1 MIMKRISILFLFLF
15 VLNQSFGQDTI
26 FTSCGGPFPSGRFFD
41 LNDRDT
47 TNKYFYID
55 STQSGNI
62 WNLGTPSKT
71 VFDSAYTPPLA
82 LVTDTI
88 NTYPNNNIS
97 SFSFIVWTNCNYSAV
112 YFMHRFNTDSLFDGC
127 VIEYSTDGGITWDN
141 IINSTYSVWST
152 VYSNADTIASNSNK
166 PGFSG
171 TSGWVGVAL
180 QGFTIDTVVEYRFTF
195 TSDSVNT
202 NKDGW
207 MIDNIVIQNFWYS
220 DINEI
225 KDNQKIQIFP
235 NPTSNFISIQTEN
248 NIKFKS
254 AEIKDVLG
262 KTILT
267 SNNTTIDLSKFETG
281 IYFLEVTTDKGK
293 YVKRIIRN

>member
-1 MIMKRISILFLFLF
+1 MKRISILFLLLF
-15 VLNQSFGQDTI
+15 VLVKFYGQDTI
-26 FTSCGGPFPSGRFFD
+26 FTSCWGPFPNGRFFD

-62 WNLGTPSKT
+62 WKLGTPTKA

-82 LVTDTI
+82 LVTDTV
-88 NTYPNNNIS
+88 NTYPNNNTS
-97 SFSFIVWTNCNYSAV
+97 SFSFIVWTNCNWSAV
-112 YFMHRFNTDSLFDGC
+112 YFMHRFDTDTLSDGC
-127 VIEYSTDGGITWDN
+127 VIEYSTDGGTTWNN
-141 IINSTYSVWST
+141 IINSTYSIWSWSL
-152 VYSNADTIASNSNK
+152 YSNADTIASNSNK

-171 TSGWVGVAL
+171 TSGWTGVAME
-180 QGFTIDTVVEYRFTF
+180 GFTIDTVVEYRFTF

-207 MIDNIVIQNFWYS
+207 MIDNIIIQNSWYS

-267 SNNTTIDLSKFETG
+267 SNNTTIDLSKFEPG
-281 IYFLEVTTDKGK
+281 IYFVELTTDKGK